1 MVRWELRELILTA
14 LWREH
19 GLEGDYQIDQLGS
32 WNLSCGR

>member
-19 GLEGDYQIDQLGS
+19 GLEGDYQIERPIRKLEP
-32 WNLSCGR
+32 